1 MAQISLNNLTE
12 CAMDVTDAFT
22 KLREQI
28 LVYEN
33 GNEMEKSGGM
43 NLINTTNLS
52 FFNSPQKSELFRLKG
67 KFSTHLGG
75 RSRANQMFC
84 RAIQV
89 CPSYSNAWASWGE
102 LCSSIGYELEEKA
115 KLEATDEKTKEA
127 SVATGK
133 KSAQYLAQGM
143 GCYLEAVHWNAKEL
157 DGLILPKVLWMLSKE
172 ESPDGVLCHTFDA
185 RTIGLPSWIWLPWLS
200 QLLTCLCRVE
210 GESVKDILS
219 DIVTSHPQSVYFM
232 LRAFYLERRD
242 TERVKDSSSS
252 GATGSSSKESNP
264 QSPSVRH
271 AEELMSTLRRA
282 HPTLWSSLEVVL
294 EELIVRFR
302 PSLEEELLATISALK
317 ERVESQLEQE
327 MLNGGEEVPSAVASF
342 QKTLNRVS
350 IKFFQS
356 HSSGS
361 ESSSKDE
368 RSKKAARFRR
378 RYKSTFERDFRT
390 TAPSKGSEGDEK
402 TEEIKKADEGG
413 KEPISL
419 SELHKHLKKWSQTL
433 DRQISMA
440 PSSFPLQQA
449 SPQLSFFS
457 SDSPDLWPGTCD
469 ASYPGPKPSR
479 KTSDNDDASLTSSTS
494 TEASQAESIAGNAA
508 LLVAAAAAREGM
520 AGHAG
525 GGTAAVEIP
534 GQYAPYRATALDSK
548 PRPELHTKLTRFHPV
563 VETLR
568 RKNQVNRRLGLIGN
582 DGRTHKFL
590 LQFAIP
596 YWTRSDER
604 AAQLNYVCSALMKND
619 PMAARKNLTMQ
630 PTAVTAIAQRLRMTA
645 DDTSNKSLE
654 GIYTDYCEQIGRDYE
669 AASNQNFEE
678 VMRLLKEA
686 KGEEGEVAASDRN
699 SEEVDLAEVE
709 RKKAAKKTLEKN
721 VRLKAFQKVCQ
732 EHVESDILLRSTR
745 TYLGTPER
753 SYHFR
758 QSFARSVALNSL
770 MQYVFAVVDRLPE
783 RFVFNMRTGQIV
795 STDFRLGYSNQGYLE
810 PATLPFRM
818 SRNIQEL
825 LGPLLLQGLFV
836 PSMGIAAAAL
846 HARND
851 VLPSL
856 LCLLLRDDI
865 VHWYVS
871 KSNARS
877 DSKTRDLERQLMD
890 RIQKNTTIAKRR
902 LKECVPNAD
911 DESENVEGKYDDD
924 AAKDQKSGL
933 IDEHVR
939 ELLKTSMDP
948 GKLSKMPGSYQ
959 PWL

>member
-52 FFNSPQKSELFRLKG
+52 FFNSSQKSELFRLKG

-75 RSRANQMFC
+75 RSKANQMFC

-102 LCSSIGYELEEKA
+102 LCSSIGYELEQKA
-115 KLEATDEKTKEA
+115 KVEAMDEGRKE
-127 SVATGK
+127 SSIATAKRSG
-133 KSAQYLAQGM
+133 QYLAQGM
-143 GCYLEAVHWNAKEL
+143 GCYLEAVHWNTQEL

-172 ESPDGVLCHTFDA
+172 ESPDGALCHTFDA

-219 DIVTSHPQSVYFM
+219 DIVASHPQSVYFM

-242 TERVKDSSSS
+242 IERTREPSSS
-252 GATGSSSKESNP
+252 GGTAGSSQQQHP

-282 HPTLWSSLEVVL
+282 HPTLWSSLEVIL

-302 PSLEEELLATISALK
+302 PSLEEELLATIAALK
-317 ERVESQLEQE
+317 ERVETQLEQQL
-327 MLNGGEEVPSAVASF
+327 LNGGKEVPSAVASF
-342 QKTLNRVS
+342 QKTLSRVS

-356 HSSGS
+356 HAPDS
-361 ESSSKDE
+361 EFKDD
-368 RSKKAARFRR
+368 RSKKAAQFRQ
-378 RYKSTFERDFRT
+378 RYKSAFERDFC
-390 TAPSKGSEGDEK
+390 TAASSKDSKGDTDATDTKEVDVVSE
-402 TEEIKKADEGG
+402 
-413 KEPISL
+413 EPLLL
-419 SELHKHLKKWSQTL
+419 SELHKHLKKWNRTL
-433 DRQISMA
+433 ERQISMA
-440 PSSFPLQQA
+440 PSTFPLQQA

-479 KTSDNDDASLTSSTS
+479 KTGDNDDVSPTSSTS
-494 TEASQAESIAGNAA
+494 AEAGQAESIAGNAA
-508 LLVAAAAAREGM
+508 QLVAAAAAREGM

-525 GGTAAVEIP
+525 GGTAVVEIP

-548 PRPELHTKLTRFHPV
+548 PRPELHTKLIRFHPV

-568 RKNQVNRRLGLIGN
+568 RKNQVNRRLGLVGN

-604 AAQLNYVCSALMKND
+604 AAQLNYVCSALMKKD

-645 DDTSNKSLE
+645 DDTSNHSLE
-654 GIYTDYCEQIGRDYE
+654 GLYADYCEQIGRDRE
-669 AASNQNFEE
+669 EASNQCFEE
-678 VMRLLKEA
+678 AIRLLSVAQKGADSAGDGNKEA
-686 KGEEGEVAASDRN
+686 GDEEQK
-699 SEEVDLAEVE
+699 AEAE
-709 RKKAAKKTLEKN
+709 KKKQAEKKTLEKD
-721 VRLKAFQKVCQ
+721 VKLKAFQKVCQ
-732 EHVESDILLRSTR
+732 EYVESDVLLRSTR
-745 TYLGTPER
+745 TCLGTPER

-758 QSFARSVALNSL
+758 QAFARSIAFNSL
-770 MQYVFAVVDRLPE
+770 MQYVFAVVDRSPE
-783 RFVFNMRTGQIV
+783 RFVFNMRTGQMV
-795 STDFRLGYSNQGYLE
+795 SSDFRLGYSNQGFLE
-810 PATLPFRM
+810 PAALPFRM
-818 SRNIQEL
+818 SRNVQEL

-836 PSMGIAAAAL
+836 PSMGIIAGAL
-846 HARND
+846 HTRQD

-890 RIQKNTTIAKRR
+890 RVQKNTSLAKRR
-902 LKECVPNAD
+902 LKECAPLD
-911 DESENVEGKYDDD
+911 DGQLDTNEEGKGSSS
-924 AAKDQKSGL
+924 KEQKNGL
-933 IDEHVR
+933 IDKRIR

-948 GKLSKMPGSYQ
+948 EKLCMMQNSYQ

>member
-1 MAQISLNNLTE
+1 
-12 CAMDVTDAFT
+12 MDVTDAFT

-52 FFNSPQKSELFRLKG
+52 FFNSSQKSELFRLKG
-67 KFSTHLGG
+67 KFSTQLGG

-89 CPSYSNAWASWGE
+89 CPSYSNAWTSWGE
-102 LCSSIGYELEEKA
+102 LCSSIGYELEQKA
-115 KLEATDEKTKEA
+115 KVEAVDEKTKEA
-127 SVATGK
+127 STATGK

-143 GCYLEAVHWNAKEL
+143 GCYLEAVHWNSQEL

-172 ESPDGVLCHTFDA
+172 ESPDGVLCHTFDT
-185 RTIGLPSWIWLPWLS
+185 RGMGLPSWIWLPWLS

-242 TERVKDSSSS
+242 TERTRDSSSS
-252 GATGSSSKESNP
+252 GAKGSSSQQQTP

-282 HPTLWSSLEVVL
+282 HPTLWSSLEIIL

-302 PSLEEELLATISALK
+302 PSLEEELLATIAALK

-327 MLNGGEEVPSAVASF
+327 MLTGSKEISSAVASF

-356 HSSGS
+356 HSSDK
-361 ESSSKDE
+361 ESKDE
-368 RSKKAARFRR
+368 RSKKGANFRQ
-378 RYKSTFERDFRT
+378 RYKAAFERDFRT
-390 TAPSKGSEGDEK
+390 TTASSKESKDDKKDTEAKKSDDEQ
-402 TEEIKKADEGG
+402 
-413 KEPISL
+413 PPLSL
-419 SELHKHLKKWSQTL
+419 SELHTHLKKWNQIL

-440 PSSFPLQQA
+440 PSSYPLQQA

-457 SDSPDLWPGTCD
+457 GDSPDLWPGTCD
-469 ASYPGPKPSR
+469 AKYPGPRPSR
-479 KTSDNDDASLTSSTS
+479 RTSDNDDVSPTSSS
-494 TEASQAESIAGNAA
+494 AEAGQAETIAGNAA
-508 LLVAAAAAREGM
+508 QLVAAAAAREGM

-568 RKNQVNRRLGLIGN
+568 RKNQVNRRLGLIGS

-604 AAQLNYVCSALMKND
+604 AAQLNYVCSALMKKD

-645 DDTSNKSLE
+645 DDTSNDSLE
-654 GIYTDYCEQIGRDYE
+654 GIYADYCEQIGRDRE
-669 AASNQNFEE
+669 DASNQSFEE
-678 VMRLLKEA
+678 VIRLLGEA
-686 KGEEGEVAASDRN
+686 KEEEGGAAGDDN
-699 SEEVDLAEVE
+699 KEKVDLTTVAEVE
-709 RKKAAKKTLEKN
+709 KKQNAKKALEKS

-732 EHVESDILLRSTR
+732 EHVESDVLLRSTR
-745 TYLGTPER
+745 TYLRSPER

-758 QSFARSVALNSL
+758 QAFARSAALNSL
-770 MQYVFAVVDRLPE
+770 MQYVFAVVDRSPE
-783 RFVFNMRTGQIV
+783 RFVFNRRTGQMV
-795 STDFRLGYSNQGYLE
+795 STDFRLGYSNQGFLE

-846 HARND
+846 HARED
-851 VLPSL
+851 GLPSL

-871 KSNARS
+871 KSSARS

-890 RIQKNTTIAKRR
+890 RVQKNTTLAKTR

-911 DESENVEGKYDDD
+911 EESGHDEGKDDDD
-924 AAKDQKSGL
+924 ATEKKEKSGL

-948 GKLSKMPGSYQ
+948 EKLSMMQNSYQ

>member
-1 MAQISLNNLTE
+1 
-12 CAMDVTDAFT
+12 MDVTDAFT

-52 FFNSPQKSELFRLKG
+52 FFNSSQKSELFRLKG

-102 LCSSIGYELEEKA
+102 LCSSIGYELEQKA
-115 KLEATDEKTKEA
+115 KIEATDEKTKEA
-127 SVATGK
+127 SNATAK
-133 KSAQYLAQGM
+133 KSGQYLAQGM

-172 ESPDGVLCHTFDA
+172 ESPDGVLCHTFDT
-185 RTIGLPSWIWLPWLS
+185 RTIGLPPWIWLPWLS

-242 TERVKDSSSS
+242 TERTRDSSSS
-252 GATGSSSKESNP
+252 GATGNSSQQQSP

-302 PSLEEELLATISALK
+302 PSLEEELLATIAALK

-327 MLNGGEEVPSAVASF
+327 MLNGGEEAPNAVASF

-350 IKFFQS
+350 IKFFKS
-356 HSSGS
+356 HSSDT

-368 RSKKAARFRR
+368 RSKKAAQFRR
-378 RYKSTFERDFRT
+378 RYKSAFERDFRT
-390 TAPSKGSEGDEK
+390 TASSRGSDGDKK
-402 TEEIKKADEGG
+402 TEETKKADEADE
-413 KEPISL
+413 EPFSL
-419 SELHKHLKKWSQTL
+419 SELHKHLKKWNQTL

-469 ASYPGPKPSR
+469 ANYPGPKASR
-479 KTSDNDDASLTSSTS
+479 KTSDNEDVSPTSSTS
-494 TEASQAESIAGNAA
+494 TEAGQAESIAGNAA
-508 LLVAAAAAREGM
+508 QLVAAAAAREGV

-645 DDTSNKSLE
+645 DDTSNQSLE
-654 GIYTDYCEQIGRDYE
+654 GIYADYCDQIGRDRE
-669 AASNQNFEE
+669 DASNQSFEE
-678 VMRLLKEA
+678 VMRLLDEA
-686 KGEEGEVAASDRN
+686 KEEGKEDAPGDRN
-699 SEEVDLAEVE
+699 NEETDLLTAAEVG
-709 RKKAAKKTLEKN
+709 RKQATKNILEKN
-721 VRLKAFQKVCQ
+721 VRLKAFQEVCQ
-732 EHVESDILLRSTR
+732 KHVESDILLRSTR

-770 MQYVFAVVDRLPE
+770 MQYVFAVVDRSPE

-795 STDFRLGYSNQGYLE
+795 STDFRLGYSNQGFLE

-890 RIQKNTTIAKRR
+890 RVQKNTTLAKRR
-902 LKECVPNAD
+902 LKECVPHAD
-911 DESENVEGKYDDD
+911 DGSDNSTEGKNG
-924 AAKDQKSGL
+924 AAKEQQKSGL

-939 ELLKTSMDP
+939 KLLKTSMDP
-948 GKLSKMPGSYQ
+948 EKLSMMQNSYQ